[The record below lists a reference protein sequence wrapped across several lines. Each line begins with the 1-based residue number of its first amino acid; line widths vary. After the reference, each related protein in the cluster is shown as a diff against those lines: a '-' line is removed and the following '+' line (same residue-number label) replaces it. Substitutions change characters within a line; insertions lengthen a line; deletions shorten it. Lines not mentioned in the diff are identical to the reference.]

1 MTTIELIANVAVP
14 FVLWLLM
21 FVVGL
26 ELTAADFRRVLVYP
40 RAVTVATLGQLLLLP
55 LVIGLLVWVL
65 DPRPDIAAGMLLVAF
80 CPSGSLSNV
89 YAYLARANLALS
101 VTLTAVSSLLALAS
115 MPILTAVGFALFLD
129 KHQAIDVP
137 LARMTL
143 QLLLLLLLP
152 VALGMGLRHW
162 HKQFT
167 DRYGL
172 AFRRLSICALTALVV
187 SVIYNQRQ
195 LLGEDLMEVT
205 WAALLFSLCAVTLA
219 WAIGLLAGLSG
230 EDRFTLMLEFSVRN
244 LAITAAIGIT
254 VLGRVEFLLF
264 AAIFLVVQLLLAV
277 LMTLIYRRFVARSGA
292 AVDTHIRR
300 TG

>member
-1 MTTIELIANVAVP
+1 MTAIELISTVAVP

-21 FVVGL
+21 FVVGM

-55 LVIGLLVWVL
+55 FVTGLLVWVL

-101 VTLTAVSSLLALAS
+101 VTLTAVSSVLALGS
-115 MPILTAVGFALFLD
+115 MPLLTAAGFALFLD
-129 KHQAIDVP
+129 KNHAIDVP
-137 LARMTL
+137 LVRMAL

-162 HKQFT
+162 HEQFT
-167 DRYGL
+167 DRHGPAL
-172 AFRRLSICALTALVV
+172 RRLSICALAALVV
-187 SVIYNQRQ
+187 SIIYNQRQ

-205 WAALLFSLCAVTLA
+205 GAALLFSLCAVTLA
-219 WAIGLLAGLSG
+219 WTIGLLAGLKR
-230 EDRFTLMLEFSVRN
+230 EDCFTLMLEFSVRN
-244 LAITAAIGIT
+244 LAITAVIGIT
-254 VLGRVEFLLF
+254 VLGRVEILLF
-264 AAIFLVVQLLLAV
+264 AAIFLLVQLLLAV
-277 LMTLIYRRFVARSGA
+277 LMTLIYRGFIARPVAA
-292 AVDTHIRR
+292 A
-300 TG
+300 